1 MSKSIRDV
9 YLSENNVDFL
19 YQDVSN
25 QVLQQINFNLNSS
38 PKYKNTVFGMMDKV
52 YSNADKQIITNL
64 TALNRYTT
72 KKISDYY
79 WSSCYSTTYS
89 CLFIS
94 RS

>member
-38 PKYKNTVFGMMDKV
+38 PKYKN
-52 YSNADKQIITNL
+52 I
-64 TALNRYTT
+64 
-72 KKISDYY
+72 
-79 WSSCYSTTYS
+79 
-89 CLFIS
+89 
-94 RS
+94 